1 MLAGMHST
9 SSQRYASGTVWNWPR
24 RCSYWHPCSSWWMLS
39 SLLMK
44 YSSNITCK
52 ACAKRFSL
60 IVVTIKFS
68 FPDYWRCQQAWC
80 QLGKLGRKLVDCVLQ
95 IMSAVSVSVDR
106 HCEELSRILA
116 DFYQRHWG
124 RRVQKLMQFEA
135 TSAFGIENWGSFGNS
150 CDELMFVGGRLLLD
164 VCCTYTNSLSVTIL
178 HVNLITCLSTLPP
191 GVYQLPVNPSSRCLS
206 LACQPFLQVFITCLS
221 TLPPGDC
228 LSVACWPFVLC
239 LQLFQSGTFSDKWLR
254 FLQAKCRS
262 WYPVDS
268 VKALKWTQSR
278 DPGQC
283 KRLTGL
289 VVCWYTAVTWW
300 WRQFKAMTRASV
312 NHALVTFN
320 KITIYLYCIYRKPC
334 LKEFHPGRI
343 SRVPCTKVLSQSTS
357 GFGFFTPFDRSR
369 RARQACD
376 ISFSNFATQEKL

>member
-206 LACQPFLQVFITCLS
+206 LACQPFLQVI
-221 TLPPGDC
+221 
-228 LSVACWPFVLC
+228 VY
-239 LQLFQSGTFSDKWLR
+239 QL
-254 FLQAKCRS
+254 
-262 WYPVDS
+262 PVDPS
-268 VKALKWTQSR
+268 SCVSSCFRAEHLVISGWGFYRLNAVPGTQSTVLK
-278 DPGQC
+278 PSSEL
-283 KRLTGL
+283 K
-289 VVCWYTAVTWW
+289 AVT
-300 WRQFKAMTRASV
+300 QASV
-312 NHALVTFN
+312 NDSLVWLFVDTQRW
-320 KITIYLYCIYRKPC
+320 LDDGGSSKPWP
-334 LKEFHPGRI
+334 EP
-343 SRVPCTKVLSQSTS
+343 V
-357 GFGFFTPFDRSR
+357 
-369 RARQACD
+369 
-376 ISFSNFATQEKL
+376 